1 MIENGGI
8 KETEFRERVRRCIE
22 RMEKSN
28 IDLLIA
34 YGDAAHPDNLI
45 YLANYTPICM
55 DMPGYGGYNGLFVLT
70 RKGEATLIID
80 RDWQVPFAREWSW
93 VEEILYGAQGDILG
107 VLGDLIRKRGW
118 KGARVELDSTFIP
131 ARFYRSMMEVLKE
144 NPVEEKSRIVAG
156 MREIKSPKEIELM
169 TRGLAILAKAHEGA
183 LAVSRVGISEI
194 DVAMEIRRIIMAEG
208 ADFATAL
215 FVDAGR
221 RSTIPL
227 ANPMSS
233 PYKLQKGDMVL
244 VSIFCVYKNYNA
256 GMDRAWVVGE
266 PSPMQRK
273 LAEIELKTHEKAVS
287 LVRPGARTTDF
298 MGPVYHNYAE
308 PMLREAGITEYNING
323 YVGHG
328 AGVKVY
334 EPPVLWRLEENVLKP
349 GMVIDVEP
357 GIYARDPKIGGLR
370 TSSFVLVTEDG
381 CRTLETYPK
390 RIGSLA

>member
-8 KETEFRERVRRCIE
+8 TSQEFQQRIHHCLE
-22 RMEKSN
+22 RMRDSH

-55 DMPGYGGYNGLFVLT
+55 DMPGYGGYNGLFVLSQN
-70 RKGEATLIID
+70 GEATLIID

-107 VLGDLIRKRGW
+107 VLSGLLHKRGW
-118 KGARVELDSTFIP
+118 KGLRVELDSTFIP
-131 ARFYRSMMEVLKE
+131 GRFYRSLMDVLKD
-144 NPVEEKSRIVAG
+144 NVVDEKSRIVAG
-156 MREIKSPKEIELM
+156 LREIKSPKEIELM
-169 TRGLAILAKAHEGA
+169 TRGLEILAKAHDGA
-183 LAVSRVGISEI
+183 LAVAREDVTEI

-227 ANPMSS
+227 ANPMAS
-233 PYKLQKGDMVL
+233 PYRIQKGDMVL
-244 VSIFCVYKNYNA
+244 ISIFCVYKNYNA
-256 GMDRAWVVGE
+256 GMDRAWVLGE
-266 PSPMQRK
+266 PTPMQRK
-273 LAEIELKTHEKAVS
+273 LAEIELKTHDKAVS
-287 LVRPGARTTDF
+287 LIRPGAKTTDF
-298 MGPVYHNYAE
+298 MGPVYFDYAA
-308 PMLREAGITEYNING
+308 PMLKEAGITQYNING

-328 AGVKVY
+328 AGVKIF
-334 EPPVLWRLEENVLKP
+334 EPPVLWKLEDNVLKP

-370 TSSFVLVTEDG
+370 TSSFVVVTEEG
-381 CRTLETYPK
+381 SRTLETYTK

>member
-1 MIENGGI
+1 MIETGGI
-8 KETEFRERVRRCIE
+8 TEKEFRERIQRCTK
-22 RMEKSN
+22 RMEESGV
-28 IDLLIA
+28 DLLIA

-55 DMPGYGGYNGLFVLT
+55 DMPGYGGYNGLFVLA
-70 RKGEATLIID
+70 RSGEATLIID

-93 VEEILYGAQGDILG
+93 VEDILYGAQGDILG
-107 VLGDLIRKRGW
+107 VLADLIRKRGW
-118 KGARVELDSTFIP
+118 KGSRVELDSTFIP
-131 ARFYRSMMEVLKE
+131 ARFYRSLMDILKD
-144 NPVEEKSRIVAG
+144 NPVEEKSRIVG
-156 MREIKSPKEIELM
+156 GLREIKSPKEIELM
-169 TRGLAILAKAHEGA
+169 TRGLDILAKAHEGA
-183 LAVSRVGISEI
+183 LAMANEGISEI
-194 DVAMEIRRIIMAEG
+194 NVAMEIRRIIMAEG

-227 ANPMSS
+227 ANPMAS
-233 PYKLQKGDMVL
+233 PYRMKKGDMVL
-244 VSIFCVYKNYNA
+244 ISIFCVYKNYNA

-266 PSPMQRK
+266 PSAMQRK

-287 LVRPGARTTDF
+287 LIRPGAKTKDF
-298 MGPVYHNYAE
+298 MGPVYYDYAA
-308 PMLREAGITEYNING
+308 PMLKEAGITEYNING

-334 EPPVLWRLEENVLKP
+334 EPPVLWKLEENVLKP

-370 TSSFVLVTEDG
+370 TSSFVLVTEEG
-381 CRTLETYPK
+381 HRILETYPK

>member
-1 MIENGGI
+1 MIEDGGI
-8 KETEFRERVRRCIE
+8 TREEFKERIRRCVS
-22 RMEKSN
+22 RMEESN

-34 YGDAAHPDNLI
+34 YGDAAHPDNLV

-55 DMPGYGGYNGLFVLT
+55 DMPGYGGYNGLFLLT

-93 VEEILYGAQGDILG
+93 VEEILYGVQGDVLG

-118 KGARVELDSTFIP
+118 KGSRVELDSTFIP
-131 ARFYRSMMEVLKE
+131 ARFYRSMMEVLKD
-144 NPVEEKSRIVAG
+144 NPVDEKSRIVG
-156 MREIKSPKEIELM
+156 RLREIKSNKEVELM
-169 TRGLAILAKAHEGA
+169 TRGLEILAKAHQRA
-183 LAVSRVGISEI
+183 LAVAKEGISEI
-194 DVAMEIRRIIMAEG
+194 DVATEVRGTIMAEG

-227 ANPMSS
+227 ANPMAS
-233 PYKLQKGDMVL
+233 PYRIQKGDMVL

-256 GMDRAWVVGE
+256 GMDRAWVLGE
-266 PSPMQRK
+266 PSTQQRK
-273 LAEIELKTHEKAVS
+273 LAEIELKTHERAVS
-287 LVRPGARTTDF
+287 LVRPGARTADF
-298 MGPVYHNYAE
+298 MGPVYYDYAA
-308 PMLREAGITEYNING
+308 PMLKEAGITEYNING

-328 AGVKVY
+328 IGVKIY
-334 EPPVLWRLEENVLKP
+334 EPPVLWRLEDNVLKP

-370 TSSFVLVTEDG
+370 TSSIVLVTEGG
-381 CRTLETYPK
+381 CKALETYPK

>member
-1 MIENGGI
+1 MIENGGVT
-8 KETEFRERVRRCIE
+8 EQEFRERVQRCIE
-22 RMEKSN
+22 RMEESN

-93 VEEILYGAQGDILG
+93 VEEILYGVQGDILG
-107 VLGDLIRKRGW
+107 VLGELIRKRGW
-118 KGARVELDSTFIP
+118 KGHRVELDSTFIP

-156 MREIKSPKEIELM
+156 LREIKSPKEVELM
-169 TRGLAILAKAHEGA
+169 SRGLEILAKAHEGA
-183 LAVSRVGISEI
+183 LAVARENISEI

-208 ADFATAL
+208 ADFATAM

-227 ANPMSS
+227 ANPMNS
-233 PYKLQKGDMVL
+233 PYKLRKGDMVL
-244 VSIFCVYKNYNA
+244 VSIFCVYRNYNA

-266 PSPMQRK
+266 PSPMQRR

-298 MGPVYHNYAE
+298 MGPVYHDYAE

-328 AGVKVY
+328 VGVKVY
-334 EPPVLWRLEENVLKP
+334 EPPVLWRLEDNVLEP

-370 TSSFVLVTEDG
+370 TSSIVLVTEDG
-381 CRTLETYPK
+381 CRALETYPK

>member
-1 MIENGGI
+1 VIENGGI
-8 KETEFRERVRRCIE
+8 KEEEFRARIRLCTE
-22 RMEKSN
+22 RMEKAN

-34 YGDAAHPDNLI
+34 YGDAAHPENLI

-107 VLGDLIRKRGW
+107 VLSGLLQKRGW
-118 KGARVELDSTFIP
+118 KGGKVDLESTFIP
-131 ARFYRSMMEVLKE
+131 ARFYKALMEVLKD
-144 NPVEEKSRIVAG
+144 NPVDEKSRIVG
-156 MREIKSPKEIELM
+156 RLREIKSPKEVELM
-169 TRGLAILAKAHEGA
+169 TRGLEILAKAHQGA
-183 LAVSRVGISEI
+183 LAVAKEGISEI
-194 DVAMEIRRIIMAEG
+194 DVAMEIRRIIMAES

-227 ANPMSS
+227 ANPMAS
-233 PYKLQKGDMVL
+233 PYRIQKGDMVL

-256 GMDRAWVVGE
+256 GMDRAWVLGE
-266 PSPMQRK
+266 PSPLQRK

-287 LVRPGARTTDF
+287 LVRPSAKTTDF
-298 MGPVYHNYAE
+298 MGPVYHQYAE

-334 EPPVLWRLEENVLKP
+334 EPPVLWKLEDNILRP